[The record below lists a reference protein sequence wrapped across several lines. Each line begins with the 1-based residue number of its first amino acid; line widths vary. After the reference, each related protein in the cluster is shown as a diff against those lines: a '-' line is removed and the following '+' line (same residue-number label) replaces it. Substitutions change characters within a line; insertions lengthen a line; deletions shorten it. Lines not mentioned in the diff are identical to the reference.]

1 MHGGPGEAVLDR
13 VTGDQ
18 PEDPRELWD
27 RIVTN
32 FMRISDAPVRVEVH
46 DHPPAEVEAGL
57 ADAMERLGTEGYTV
71 VRKGDEIWLIE
82 EPGEVMRRQATTDL
96 LLGDPEDQPPQ
107 DVN

>member
-1 MHGGPGEAVLDR
+1 MERHIVDHEPD
-13 VTGDQ
+13 
-18 PEDPRELWD
+18 EDPRLLWD

-32 FMRISDAPVRVEVH
+32 FMRMADVPVRVEVH

-57 ADAMERLGTEGYTV
+57 AEAMTRLGTEGYTV

-82 EPGEVMRRQATTDL
+82 EPEEVMRRQATTDL
-96 LLGDPEDQPPQ
+96 LLSDPEDHPLK

>member
-1 MHGGPGEAVLDR
+1 LDRTQGGP
-13 VTGDQ
+13 

-27 RIVTN
+27 SIVTN
-32 FMRISDAPVRVEVH
+32 FMRISDVPVRVEVH
-46 DHPPAEVEAGL
+46 DHPPAEVEAGI

-96 LLGDPEDQPPQ
+96 LLGDPEDQAPQ